1 MNGPLRH
8 HLNAMSMSVST
19 SRESARACSL
29 IGLRI
34 PPATIGDTDLNSDV
48 STHYGTLAAPVYAL

>member
-1 MNGPLRH
+1 
-8 HLNAMSMSVST
+8 VST